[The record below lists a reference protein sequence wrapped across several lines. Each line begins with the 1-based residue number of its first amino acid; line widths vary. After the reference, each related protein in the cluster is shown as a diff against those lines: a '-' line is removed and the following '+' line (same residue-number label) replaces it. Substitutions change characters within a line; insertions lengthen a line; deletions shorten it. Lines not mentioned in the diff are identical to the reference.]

1 MASIKNASC
10 SLAGAGFSRTAI
22 AILPV
27 KVRRRGSEKAI
38 TTYAFLD
45 KKSTSTFC
53 REALM
58 RNLDINGPKTKIPLT
73 TLEKKDS
80 LIDSFLA
87 QDLKVTDLDENYLIE
102 LPTSYTREDTN

>member
-1 MASIKNASC
+1 
-10 SLAGAGFSRTAI
+10 
-22 AILPV
+22 
-27 KVRRRGSEKAI
+27 
-38 TTYAFLD
+38 
-45 KKSTSTFC
+45 
-53 REALM
+53 M